1 MTTLSPRPAAD
12 SASRRRQ
19 RLWAALVLA
28 VLAPFT
34 VEVLFGGTSIANI
47 SGVLSEISTYG
58 FAAVL
63 IRAVVRRRVLGFRSI
78 VLFGLAFALTTEFLI
93 VQTSL
98 APLGSLVPYPDYG
111 RAMGV
116 NWPFLVWAL
125 GYETLWGIAMPIAL
139 TELAFPLHRTSAWL
153 GVRGCVVLTLLF
165 VLGAG
170 TVWYSWTQLSSPDY
184 VHLPVYLPPLL
195 TVLCGWVVVLMFVIA
210 GLLLRPAQRPARPSG
225 VSADS
230 GPVAPAPWVVGIAAG
245 LAAFLWFAFTVL
257 WPLSGAWARSVPAF
271 VPLLL
276 AVILA
281 GVLIV
286 VLGGW
291 TRRPG
296 WSDGHRLAMVSGA
309 LLTSM
314 AVGFGSNDLPDPV
327 TLIGKIVLNV
337 VAVVGLVLLAR
348 KVRHRAS
355 TTTE

>member
-12 SASRRRQ
+12 SASRCRQ
-19 RLWAALVLA
+19 RLWAVLVLA

-34 VEVLFGGTSIANI
+34 VDVLFGGTSITNI

-125 GYETLWGIAMPIAL
+125 GYETLWGIAMPITLA
-139 TELAFPLHRTSAWL
+139 ELAFPLHRTSAWL

-170 TVWYSWTQLSSPDY
+170 AVWYDWTQLSSPDY

-195 TVLCGWVVVLMFVIA
+195 TVLCGWVVVLMFVS
-210 GLLLRPAQRPARPSG
+210 PAHAVAVRRNARFG
-225 VSADS
+225 R
-230 GPVAPAPWVVGIAAG
+230 VAYPPIPGAAG
-245 LAAFLWFAFTVL
+245 
-257 WPLSGAWARSVPAF
+257 ARSVGGRYRGGPGHI
-271 VPLLL
+271 P
-276 AVILA
+276 
-281 GVLIV
+281 V
-286 VLGGW
+286 V
-291 TRRPG
+291 RV
-296 WSDGHRLAMVSGA
+296 HRHCGRVRCLGA
-309 LLTSM
+309 LGSRLCSAASRGDPGRGPRRCRGRLDTQ
-314 AVGFGSNDLPDPV
+314 ARLVGY
-327 TLIGKIVLNV
+327 
-337 VAVVGLVLLAR
+337 
-348 KVRHRAS
+348 AS
-355 TTTE
+355 TRHGQRCIADQHGGGFWEQ

>member
-1 MTTLSPRPAAD
+1 MTRLSPRPAAE
-12 SASRRRQ
+12 SAAGRRQ
-19 RLWAALVLA
+19 RMWAAVVLA

-34 VEVLFGGTSIANI
+34 VDVLFGGTSVTDF

-63 IRAVVRRRVLGFRSI
+63 IRAVVRRRVLGFSSI

-153 GVRGCVVLTLLF
+153 GVRGCLVLTLLF
-165 VLGAG
+165 VLGAAAA
-170 TVWYSWTQLSSPDY
+170 WYNWTQLTSPDY

-210 GLLLRPAQRPARPSG
+210 GLLLRPVQRRARRGG
-225 VSADS
+225 VPADS
-230 GPVAPAPWVVGIAAG
+230 GPVAPGPWVVGIAAG
-245 LAAFLWFAFTVL
+245 GATFLWFALTVL

-281 GVLIV
+281 GAAVV

-296 WSDGHRLAMVSGA
+296 WSDAHRLGMVSGA

-327 TLIGKIVLNV
+327 SLIGKIVLNV
-337 VAVVGLVLLAR
+337 VAVVALVVLAR
-348 KVRHRAS
+348 KVRRRTAS
-355 TTTE
+355 TAE